1 MLPKQVKIPVKVDK
15 STMGDDDEERC
26 AMEELGSIQRTC
38 LIVDDTA
45 SIRKMMKHLLRTHLV
60 DMACNGA
67 EGLDKL
73 KSKEYDIALLDMC
86 MPVMDGAEC
95 VRR

>member
-1 MLPKQVKIPVKVDK
+1 
-15 STMGDDDEERC
+15 
-26 AMEELGSIQRTC
+26 MEESRCNQRTC

-45 SIRKMMKHLLRTHLV
+45 SIRKMMKHLLRTHHV
-60 DMACNGA
+60 DLASNGA
-67 EGLDKL
+67 EGLEKL
-73 KSKEYDIALLDMC
+73 KSNEYDIALLDMC